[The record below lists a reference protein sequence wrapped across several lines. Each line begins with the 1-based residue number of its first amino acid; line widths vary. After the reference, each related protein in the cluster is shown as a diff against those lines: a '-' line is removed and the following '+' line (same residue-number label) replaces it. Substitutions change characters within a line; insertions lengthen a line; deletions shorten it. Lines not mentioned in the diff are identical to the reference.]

1 MPTTAAI
8 IALTQAQKRV
18 ARHLVHG
25 ATTDTIADREHLS
38 RGTVKNH
45 LSHVRESLNCPVL
58 STRAVL
64 VNALLTHRQVPP
76 PRAPRPEI
84 ELTSAEQRLLH
95 AYAEH
100 SRAPD
105 IALAAALAPGDLRA
119 GTDAL
124 MAKTG
129 ATDPTH
135 LVGIGH
141 ALGLLGPAIHETS
154 AQGGAPEEVGR

>member
-1 MPTTAAI
+1 MPTTASI
-8 IALTQAQKRV
+8 ISLTRAQKRV

-25 ATTDTIADREHLS
+25 ATNGSIASREHLS
-38 RGTVKNH
+38 AETVKSH
-45 LSHVRESLNCPVL
+45 LGNVRKSLNCPPH
-58 STRAVL
+58 STRAVI
-64 VNALLTHRQVPP
+64 VHALLTHRQVPA
-76 PRAPRPEI
+76 PRAPRPDI
-84 ELTSAEQRLLH
+84 EPTSAEQLLLH
-95 AYAEH
+95 AHADH

-129 ATDPTH
+129 AIDPTH

-154 AQGGAPEEVGR
+154 AQVAAPEEVGR